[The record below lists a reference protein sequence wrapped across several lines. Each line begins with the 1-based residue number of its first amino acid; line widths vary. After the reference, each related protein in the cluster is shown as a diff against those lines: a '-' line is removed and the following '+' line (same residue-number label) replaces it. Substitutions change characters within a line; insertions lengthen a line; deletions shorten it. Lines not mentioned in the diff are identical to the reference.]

1 MSITKQKK
9 RGFTL
14 IELLVVIA
22 IIGILMAL
30 VIVGIGLM
38 MTKTKATKDLT
49 NHKAI
54 GLANWSHSIDNNGRL
69 LHPRTE
75 VNNVGNQF
83 SGADRIWVWAYDDD
97 ETTRLNADGSELPSA
112 LEDGA
117 AFAYIGNID
126 AFHSPLDLADR
137 LRSYSMSAFI
147 GVEEFVDDDMEL
159 QFLDDNDPSVISF
172 HQTITASQIPQ
183 PSNTMSS
190 ISESDVR
197 HARNMNGWVLHPNS
211 TMSFIRWY
219 DYPAFWVPGEVN
231 ISYVDGSTGIV
242 KLTTAALT
250 DHWEEILEDP
260 TNPSNV
266 NWNDPAR
273 ASEDDYMRFRKKLL
287 PGRIG
292 NILD

>member
-38 MTKTKATKDLT
+38 MTKTKATKDLS

-75 VNNVGNQF
+75 LLNT
-83 SGADRIWVWAYDDD
+83 SSIDDRIWVRSYDDD
-97 ETTRLNADGSELPSA
+97 ETTRLDADGSELSSA

-126 AFHSPLDLADR
+126 AFHSPLDLADH
-137 LRSYSMSAFI
+137 LRSYSMSAYI
-147 GVEEFVDDDMEL
+147 GVEEFVNDDVDC
-159 QFLDDNDPSVISF
+159 FDGADPEF

-183 PSNTMSS
+183 PSSTMSS
-190 ISESDVR
+190 ISESDAR
-197 HARNMNGWVLHPNS
+197 HPRNINGWVLHPDS
-211 TMSFIRWY
+211 ILWY
-219 DYPAFWVPGEVN
+219 DFPAFWVPGEVN
-231 ISYVDGSTGIV
+231 ISHVDGSTGTV

-250 DHWEEILEDP
+250 DHWDEILEDP
-260 TNPSNV
+260 TNPSNE
-266 NWNDPAR
+266 NWNDDNDR

>member
-75 VNNVGNQF
+75 LHNT
-83 SGADRIWVWAYDDD
+83 SSIDDRIWVRAYDDN
-97 ETTRLNADGSELPSA
+97 LNADGSELPSA

-117 AFAYIGNID
+117 AFAHIGNID

-137 LRSYSMSAFI
+137 LRSYSMSAYI
-147 GVEEFVDDDMEL
+147 GVEEFVDDFDG
-159 QFLDDNDPSVISF
+159 FAVFNNDNDPSLDFF

-190 ISESDVR
+190 ISESDAR
-197 HARNMNGWVLHPNS
+197 HPRNINGWVLHPNS

-231 ISYVDGSTGIV
+231 ISYVDGSTGTV

-250 DHWEEILEDP
+250 NHWEEILEDP
-260 TNPSNV
+260 TNPSNE
-266 NWNDPAR
+266 NWNDTDR

-292 NILD
+292 TILD

>member
-1 MSITKQKK
+1 MSITKQTK

-38 MTKTKATKDLT
+38 MTKTKATKDLS

-75 VNNVGNQF
+75 LHNT
-83 SGADRIWVWAYDDD
+83 SSIDDRIWVRAYDDD

-137 LRSYSMSAFI
+137 LRSYSMSGYI
-147 GVEEFVDDDMEL
+147 GVEQFVDDYDGFAVFNN
-159 QFLDDNDPSVISF
+159 QGYFY
-172 HQTITASQIPQ
+172 QTITASQIPQ

-190 ISESDVR
+190 VSESD
-197 HARNMNGWVLHPNS
+197 ARYSRNLNGWILHPNS
-211 TMSFIRWY
+211 DMAFIRWY

-231 ISYVDGSTGIV
+231 ISYVDGSTGTV

-260 TNPSNV
+260 TNPSNED
-266 NWNDPAR
+266 WNDPAR

>member
-1 MSITKQKK
+1 MSITKQTK

-69 LHPRTE
+69 LHPRTGVE
-75 VNNVGNQF
+75 NVSTQF
-83 SGADRIWVWAYDDD
+83 SGADRIWVKAYDDN
-97 ETTRLNADGSELPSA
+97 LNADGSELPSA

-190 ISESDVR
+190 ISESDAR
-197 HARNMNGWVLHPNS
+197 HPRNINGWVLDS
-211 TMSFIRWY
+211 YMASIRWY

-231 ISYVDGSTGIV
+231 ISHVDGSTGTL

-260 TNPSNV
+260 TNPSNEI
-266 NWNDPAR
+266 WNDTDR

-287 PGRIG
+287 PSRIG
-292 NILD
+292 TILD

>member
-1 MSITKQKK
+1 MSITKQTK

-75 VNNVGNQF
+75 VNNVGDQF

-147 GVEEFVDDDMEL
+147 GVEEFVDDDVDFEDFFN
-159 QFLDDNDPSVISF
+159 QGDF

-183 PSNTMSS
+183 PSNTMST
-190 ISESDVR
+190 ISESDAR
-197 HARNMNGWVLHPNS
+197 HPRNINGWVLDS
-211 TMSFIRWY
+211 YMASIRWY

-231 ISYVDGSTGIV
+231 ISHVDGSTGTL

-260 TNPSNV
+260 TNPSNE
-266 NWNDPAR
+266 NWNDTDR

-292 NILD
+292 TILD

>member
-38 MTKTKATKDLT
+38 MTKTKATKDLS

-75 VNNVGNQF
+75 LHNT
-83 SGADRIWVWAYDDD
+83 SSIDDRIWVRAYDDD

-137 LRSYSMSAFI
+137 LRSYSMSGYI
-147 GVEEFVDDDMEL
+147 GVEEFVDDFDGFAVFNN
-159 QFLDDNDPSVISF
+159 QGYF

-190 ISESDVR
+190 VSESD
-197 HARNMNGWVLHPNS
+197 ARYSRNLNGWILHPNS
-211 TMSFIRWY
+211 DMAFIRWY

-231 ISYVDGSTGIV
+231 ISHVDGSTGTV

-260 TNPSNV
+260 TNPSNED
-266 NWNDPAR
+266 WNDPAR

>member
-1 MSITKQKK
+1 MSITKQTK

-69 LHPRTE
+69 LHPRTGVE
-75 VNNVGNQF
+75 NVSTQF
-83 SGADRIWVWAYDDD
+83 SGADRIWVKAYDDN
-97 ETTRLNADGSELPSA
+97 LNADGSELPSA

-147 GVEEFVDDDMEL
+147 GVEEFIDDDMEL
-159 QFLDDNDPSVISF
+159 QFSDDNDPSAISF

-190 ISESDVR
+190 ISESDAR
-197 HARNMNGWVLHPNS
+197 HPRNINGWVLDS
-211 TMSFIRWY
+211 YMASIRWY

-231 ISYVDGSTGIV
+231 ISHVDGSTGTV

-250 DHWEEILEDP
+250 DHWKEIVKNP
-260 TNPSNV
+260 TDPSNEF
-266 NWNDPAR
+266 WNDTAR

-287 PGRIG
+287 PSRIG

>member
-1 MSITKQKK
+1 MSITKQTK

-69 LHPRTE
+69 LHPRTGVE
-75 VNNVGNQF
+75 NVSTQF
-83 SGADRIWVWAYDDD
+83 SGADRIWVKAYDDN
-97 ETTRLNADGSELPSA
+97 LNADGSELPSA

-147 GVEEFVDDDMEL
+147 GVEEFVDDDVDFEDFFD
-159 QFLDDNDPSVISF
+159 QGDF

-183 PSNTMSS
+183 PSNTMST
-190 ISESDVR
+190 ISESD
-197 HARNMNGWVLHPNS
+197 ARESRNINGWILYPDPDLDP
-211 TMSFIRWY
+211 TGPILWY

-231 ISYVDGSTGIV
+231 ISHVDGSTGTL

-260 TNPSNV
+260 TNPSNEI
-266 NWNDPAR
+266 WNDTDR

-287 PGRIG
+287 PSRIG
-292 NILD
+292 TILD

>member
-1 MSITKQKK
+1 MSIIQKTKH
-9 RGFTL
+9 GFTL

-22 IIGILMAL
+22 ILGVLMSL
-30 VIVGIGLM
+30 IIVGIGLM

-75 VNNVGNQF
+75 LHNT
-83 SGADRIWVWAYDDD
+83 SSIDDRIWVRAYDDD
-97 ETTRLNADGSELPSA
+97 ETTRLSADGAELPSA

-117 AFAYIGNID
+117 AFAYIGTIA
-126 AFHSPLDLADR
+126 AFHSPLDLDDR
-137 LRSYSMSAFI
+137 LRSYSMSGYI
-147 GVEEFVDDDMEL
+147 GVEESVNDDVDLGIDFGNFFAGD
-159 QFLDDNDPSVISF
+159 FP
-172 HQTITASQIPQ
+172 QTITASQIPQ

-190 ISESDVR
+190 ISESDAR
-197 HARNMNGWVLHPNS
+197 HPRNINGWVLSPDS
-211 TMSFIRWY
+211 TNIEWY
-219 DYPAFWVPGEVN
+219 NYPAFWVPGEVN
-231 ISYVDGSTGIV
+231 ISYVDGSTGTV

-260 TNPSNV
+260 TNPSNES
-266 NWNDPAR
+266 WNDNDLD
-273 ASEDDYMRFRKKLL
+273 SYDDYMRFRKKLL

>member
-1 MSITKQKK
+1 MSIIKQTK

-22 IIGILMAL
+22 IIGILMSL
-30 VIVGIGLM
+30 TIVGIGLM
-38 MTKTKATKDLT
+38 MTKTKATKDLS

-69 LHPRTE
+69 FHPRTE
-75 VNNVGNQF
+75 ENDVGDQF
-83 SGADRIWVWAYDDD
+83 SGADRIWVRAS
-97 ETTRLNADGSELPSA
+97 ETRLNADGSELPSA

-117 AFAYIGNID
+117 AFAYIGTIG
-126 AFHSPLDLADR
+126 AYHSPLDLADR
-137 LRSYSMSAFI
+137 LRSYSISAYI
-147 GVEEFVDDDMEL
+147 GVEQFIDDYDGYAV
-159 QFLDDNDPSVISF
+159 FNSDNPALNFF

-183 PSNTMSS
+183 PSNTMLS
-190 ISESDVR
+190 ISESDGR
-197 HARNMNGWVLHPNS
+197 HSRNINGWVLHPNS
-211 TMSFIRWY
+211 NLPFIRWY

-231 ISYVDGSTGIV
+231 ISHVDGSTGTV

-250 DHWEEILEDP
+250 DHWEEVLEDP
-260 TNPSNV
+260 TNPSNE
-266 NWNDPAR
+266 NWNDTAR

>member
-1 MSITKQKK
+1 MSITKQTK

-38 MTKTKATKDLT
+38 MAKTKATKDLT

-75 VNNVGNQF
+75 LHNT
-83 SGADRIWVWAYDDD
+83 SSIDDRIWVRAYDDN
-97 ETTRLNADGSELPSA
+97 LNADGSELPSA

-147 GVEEFVDDDMEL
+147 GVEEL
-159 QFLDDNDPSVISF
+159 
-172 HQTITASQIPQ
+172 
-183 PSNTMSS
+183 
-190 ISESDVR
+190 
-197 HARNMNGWVLHPNS
+197 
-211 TMSFIRWY
+211 
-219 DYPAFWVPGEVN
+219 
-231 ISYVDGSTGIV
+231 
-242 KLTTAALT
+242 
-250 DHWEEILEDP
+250 
-260 TNPSNV
+260 
-266 NWNDPAR
+266 
-273 ASEDDYMRFRKKLL
+273 
-287 PGRIG
+287 
-292 NILD
+292 